1 MRADTDQN
9 RDTSEDWLQ
18 LKHKQSFIL
27 IPLGGT
33 WKETHS
39 SCYSLYEK
47 EQERCSE
54 ASCGWSSHVD
64 LPKCI
69 CLSVSNGFVIALPCY
84 DDLYEL

>member
-27 IPLGGT
+27 IPLGET

-47 EQERCSE
+47 EQERCCSE
-54 ASCGWSSHVD
+54 ASCGWTSDVD
-64 LPKCI
+64 LPKCN
-69 CLSVSNGFVIALPCY
+69 CHSVSNGFVIALLCY
-84 DDLYEL
+84 GP